1 MEKSKIVVLGD
12 SITKGIVLN
21 GQNDYAV
28 SEEGFVEILRHH
40 NTNVD
45 IDNLGRFGCTVSYG
59 HHLLNHNPE
68 EFAAAKYVIVE
79 FGGNDCDFHW
89 KNIALKPAAT
99 HLPKT
104 PLEEFKSSFISLLQR
119 IRALGAVPIILSLPP
134 ISSEAYFNFISR
146 DMTPEQRDNVLAW
159 MGGNVDAIS
168 RWHEAYNEAL
178 YDIAL
183 STNTHLLDI
192 TRPFCSYSGGW
203 QQLICPD
210 GIHPNVE
217 GHRLIASS
225 ILSSVV
231 LSFGAIA

>member
-12 SITKGIVLN
+12 SITKGVVLTE
-21 GQNDYAV
+21 QNIYSV
-28 SEEGFVEILRHH
+28 SDDSFVEILRH
-40 NTNVD
+40 NNSNVE

-59 HHLLNHNPE
+59 HHLINHNPE
-68 EFAAAKYVIVE
+68 VFSSAKYVMVE

-89 KNIALKPAAT
+89 KSIALNPAAN

-104 PLEEFKSSFISLLQR
+104 PLDEFKSSFVGLLQR
-119 IRALGAVPIILSLPP
+119 IRALGAMPIILSLPP

-146 DMTPEQRDNVLAW
+146 DMSSEQRDNILAW
-159 MGGNVDAIS
+159 MGGDVDAIG

-178 YDIAL
+178 YEIAL

-192 TRPFCSYSGGW
+192 THPFCNHSGGW
-203 QQLICPD
+203 QRLICVD